1 MKKNN
6 PLKRVAASGASDRSD
21 AAIYDL
27 LGYNAIA
34 KAGQPVSL
42 TGESIVQ
49 IGALIS
55 QMDFDDPLEEE
66 IADTG
71 IGIETVGTG
80 TDYTSLDEYTLKYRD
95 PVNTSVFN
103 MPDLVSMMGKKPSTV
118 TSQDTPPEEEKPKN
132 NQSKVSL
139 NNFITAP
146 PSRDVRDTTGEG
158 TSGIRNM
165 ATDLSTDKFKQQ
177 FTDLS
182 GKTGDLDFTEFLKEM
197 GRQDYERKYGK
208 IPGMSRLNEETLNAL
223 KGLRYYKGKT
233 KDTPLRRVAHVMSS
247 PFVKTDGLSYT
258 QIKRAVMPEYAK
270 GRLGSAAAEGFNL
283 VADSYNYAQ
292 SVKEEY
298 NKELDDEFG
307 ELDVE
312 ATFTDDKA
320 RQDYLNLALEKKKRL
335 SEGFNSYARGKM
347 SKLEYENLKS
357 TLSSEIQSAAGA
369 RNNLTQLRKEFQEN
383 KDNYDL
389 GASSKKMVDFYNTLD
404 KKPENLSIETIA
416 GTDFIT
422 GTTMGG
428 KKISVPTN
436 MIANGSAGFRLVKK
450 ENLNSLSSGAAKA
463 IDSFNS
469 GKEYVKT
476 KYGYGT
482 QGVTPEK
489 AKEIGVNHIKNAL
502 VQDKTKLRS
511 YLSSLADIDDTM
523 YDSLI
528 SDGNIPDELLTDA
541 ANSLYDQSIGPIYQS
556 QTKTT
561 KFAGGGAKLTESERN
576 RLLLNQGIAK
586 LPNPTTSNFNQ
597 YKSFIDTKYD
607 YKVEDGKLFIG
618 EKGKKKDEIN
628 LNDPNF
634 KSNFSRFGRLPAIE
648 PTSTVPQDLSR
659 FDFKI
664 KR

>member
-1 MKKNN
+1 MAKTT
-6 PLKRVAASGASDRSD
+6 PFKRVAASGASDRGD

-27 LGYNAIA
+27 LGYQAIA
-34 KAGQPVSL
+34 RAGQPQSL
-42 TGESIVQ
+42 TGESVIQ
-49 IGALIS
+49 LGALIA

-66 IADTG
+66 VANTG
-71 IGIETVGTG
+71 MGTATVGTG
-80 TDYTSLDEYTLKYRD
+80 TDYTSLDEMTLKYRE

-103 MPDLVSMMGKKPSTV
+103 LPDLVSMSKKPSTV
-118 TSQDTPPEEEKPKN
+118 KPQDPPPSDPPPKEDTGT
-132 NQSKVSL
+132 VSL
-139 NNFITAP
+139 NNFVDP
-146 PSRDVRDTTGEG
+146 PKTTIIRDTTGKG
-158 TSGIRNM
+158 TSSTRSM
-165 ATDLSTDKFKQQ
+165 ATDPSSRKFNEQ
-177 FTDLS
+177 FTNLS
-182 GKTGDLDFTEFLKEM
+182 GKTKGFDVSGILNEIERKEA
-197 GRQDYERKYGK
+197 EKKYGK
-208 IPGMSRLNEETLNAL
+208 IPGISRLSEETLNAL
-223 KGLRYYKGKT
+223 KALRYYKGKT
-233 KDTPLRRVAHVMSS
+233 KDTPLRRVAHVMAS

-298 NKELDDEFG
+298 NRELDDEFG

-335 SEGFNSYARGKM
+335 SEGFNAYARGKM

-357 TLSSEIQSAAGA
+357 TLSSEIQAAAGA

-389 GASSKKMVDFYNTLD
+389 DASSKKIADFYNTLD

-422 GTTMGG
+422 GTTIGG

-450 ENLNSLSSGAAKA
+450 ENLDSLSSGAAQA
-463 IDSFNS
+463 IDKFNS

-489 AKEIGVNHIKNAL
+489 AKEIGVNYLKNAL

-511 YLSSLADIDDTM
+511 YLSSLAGIDDTM

-528 SDGNIPDELLTDA
+528 SGGNIPDELLTDA

-576 RLLLNQGIAK
+576 RLLLSQGIAK
-586 LPNPTTSNFNQ
+586 LPKPTTSNFNQ

-607 YKVEDGKLFIG
+607 YKIEDGKLFIG

-634 KSNFSRFGRLPAIE
+634 KSNFSRFTRLPAIE
-648 PTSTVPQDLSR
+648 PTNTVPQDLSQ

-664 KR
+664 TK

>member
-1 MKKNN
+1 MAKTT
-6 PLKRVAASGASDRSD
+6 PFKRVAASGASDRGD

-27 LGYNAIA
+27 LGYQAIA
-34 KAGQPVSL
+34 KAGQPQSL
-42 TGESIVQ
+42 TGESVIQ
-49 IGALIS
+49 LGALIS

-66 IADTG
+66 VADTG
-71 IGIETVGTG
+71 MGTATVGTG
-80 TDYTSLDEYTLKYRD
+80 TDYTSLDEMTLEYRE
-95 PVNTSVFN
+95 PVNTKLVFN
-103 MPDLVSMMGKKPSTV
+103 IPDLVGMSKKPSTV
-118 TSQDTPPEEEKPKN
+118 KPQDTSTEEEESKEDPGKLNYNDFANAVKN
-132 NQSKVSL
+132 
-139 NNFITAP
+139 TAI
-146 PSRDVRDTTGEG
+146 RDTTGERL
-158 TSGIRNM
+158 SGISSM
-165 ATDLSTDKFKQQ
+165 ATDISTDKFKQQ
-177 FTDLS
+177 FPNLS
-182 GKTGDLDFTEFLKEM
+182 GKIKGFDTSNIFKDIEASKYKKLYGDTM
-197 GRQDYERKYGK
+197 GL
-208 IPGMSRLNEETLNAL
+208 RLNEETLNAL

-292 SVKEEY
+292 AVKEEY

-335 SEGFNSYARGKM
+335 SEGFNAYARGKM

-357 TLSSEIQSAAGA
+357 TLSSEIQAAAGA

-383 KDNYDL
+383 KDSYDL

-450 ENLNSLSSGAAKA
+450 ENLDSLSSGAAKA
-463 IDSFNS
+463 IDKFNS

-489 AKEIGVNHIKNAL
+489 AKEIGVNYLKNAL

-511 YLSSLADIDDTM
+511 YLSSLADMEI
-523 YDSLI
+523 
-528 SDGNIPDELLTDA
+528 
-541 ANSLYDQSIGPIYQS
+541 
-556 QTKTT
+556 
-561 KFAGGGAKLTESERN
+561 AGGGAKLTESERN

-586 LPNPTTSNFNQ
+586 LPDPTTSNFNQ

-607 YKVEDGKLFIG
+607 YKIEDGKLFIG

-634 KSNFSRFGRLPAIE
+634 KSNFSRFTRLPAIE
-648 PTSTVPQDLSR
+648 PTNTVPQDLSR
-659 FDFKI
+659 FNFEI
-664 KR
+664 KK

>member
-1 MKKNN
+1 MTKNN
-6 PLKRVAASGASDRSD
+6 PLKRVAASGASDGGD

-66 IADTG
+66 VADTG
-71 IGIETVGTG
+71 MGIATVGTG

-103 MPDLVSMMGKKPSTV
+103 MPDLVSMSEKPSTV
-118 TSQDTPPEEEKPKN
+118 KPPTPPPVEKEETIKN
-132 NQSKVSL
+132 TGEVKF
-139 NNFITAP
+139 NNFAQEIP
-146 PSRDVRDTTGEG
+146 NRGEMDTTGAG
-158 TSGIRNM
+158 TSSIRNM
-165 ATDLSTDKFKQQ
+165 ATDISTDKFKQQ
-177 FTDLS
+177 FSDLS
-182 GKTGDLDFTEFLKEM
+182 GKTKGFDVSGILN
-197 GRQDYERKYGK
+197 QIEREKAEKKYGK
-208 IPGMSRLNEETLNAL
+208 IPGISRLNEETLNAL
-223 KGLRYYKGKT
+223 KALRYYKGKT
-233 KDTPLRRVAHVMSS
+233 KDTPLRRIAHVMAS

-422 GTTMGG
+422 GTTIGG

-436 MIANGSAGFRLVKK
+436 MIANGSAGFRLVQK

-511 YLSSLADIDDTM
+511 YLSSLAGIDDTM

-528 SDGNIPDELLTDA
+528 SGDNIPDELLTDA
-541 ANSLYDQSIGPIYQS
+541 ANSLYDQSIGPVYQS

-561 KFAGGGAKLTESERN
+561 KFAGGGAKLTESERD
-576 RLLLNQGIAK
+576 RLLLSQGIAK

-607 YKVEDGKLFIG
+607 YKVEDGKLLIG

-634 KSNFSRFGRLPAIE
+634 KSNFSRFTILPPIE
-648 PTSTVPQDLSR
+648 PTNTAPQDLSR

-664 KR
+664 

>member
-1 MKKNN
+1 MAKTT
-6 PLKRVAASGASDRSD
+6 PFKRVAASGASDRGD

-27 LGYNAIA
+27 LGYQAIA
-34 KAGQPVSL
+34 RAGQPQSL
-42 TGESIVQ
+42 TGESVIQ
-49 IGALIS
+49 LGALIA

-66 IADTG
+66 VANTG
-71 IGIETVGTG
+71 VGIETVGTG
-80 TDYTSLDEYTLKYRD
+80 TDYTSLDEMTLKYRD

-103 MPDLVSMMGKKPSTV
+103 MPDLVSMSKKPSTV
-118 TSQDTPPEEEKPKN
+118 KPQDTPTEEEKPKEDPG
-132 NQSKVSL
+132 KL
-139 NNFITAP
+139 NYNDFANAVKNTVI
-146 PSRDVRDTTGEG
+146 RDTTGKG
-158 TSGIRNM
+158 TSGISSM
-165 ATDLSTDKFKQQ
+165 ATDISTDKFKQQ
-177 FTDLS
+177 FPNLS
-182 GKTGDLDFTEFLKEM
+182 GKIKGFDTSNVFKDIEASKYKKLYGETM
-197 GRQDYERKYGK
+197 GF
-208 IPGMSRLNEETLNAL
+208 RLNEETLNAL

-258 QIKRAVMPEYAK
+258 QIRRAVMPEYAK

-292 SVKEEY
+292 AVKEEY

-335 SEGFNSYARGKM
+335 SEGFNAYARGKM

-357 TLSSEIQSAAGA
+357 TLSSEIQAAAGA

-422 GTTMGG
+422 GTTIGG

-450 ENLNSLSSGAAKA
+450 ENLDSLSSGAAKA
-463 IDSFNS
+463 IDKFNS

-489 AKEIGVNHIKNAL
+489 AKEIGVNYLKNAL

-523 YDSLI
+523 YDALI

-561 KFAGGGAKLTESERN
+561 RFAGGGAKLTESERN
-576 RLLLNQGIAK
+576 RLLLSQGIAK
-586 LPNPTTSNFNQ
+586 LPKPTTSNFNQ

-607 YKVEDGKLFIG
+607 YKIEDGKLFIG

-634 KSNFSRFGRLPAIE
+634 KSNFSRFTRLPAIE
-648 PTSTVPQDLSR
+648 PTNTVPQDLSR

-664 KR
+664 TK